1 MLNEQVIADNHALIA
16 RNREL
21 ERELA
26 TCKAKLGEVSRIAD
40 TLHAEAVELPELFG
54 DSIVPEVAAQECSFK
69 HWVAEEIREAIR

>member
-26 TCKAKLGEVSRIAD
+26 SLKAKL
-40 TLHAEAVELPELFG
+40 
-54 DSIVPEVAAQECSFK
+54 
-69 HWVAEEIREAIR
+69 